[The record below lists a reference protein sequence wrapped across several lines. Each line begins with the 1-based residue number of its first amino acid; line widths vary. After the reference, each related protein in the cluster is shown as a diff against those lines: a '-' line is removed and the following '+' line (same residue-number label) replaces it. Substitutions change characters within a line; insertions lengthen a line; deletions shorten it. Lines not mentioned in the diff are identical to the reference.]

1 MPLPT
6 RKLIVY
12 IDQNVISNIVK
23 AKEGSISR
31 PDLVALFDTLNAGM
45 RDEKLVCPRSWFH
58 REEGSL
64 TSLDTGIQ
72 RYLRFISQLDFEPP
86 FELEKRQFFNAACA
100 FLGRAPQYTGW
111 KECLESDPDARL
123 RRFTIDANMP
133 MDIFNFRE
141 RRQHHADELNR
152 VRREVKGRTYA
163 AQLKIERA

>member
-1 MPLPT
+1 LALAT
-6 RKLIVY
+6 KKLIVY
-12 IDQNVISNIVK
+12 IDQAIISNIVK
-23 AKEGSISR
+23 AKERTISR
-31 PDLVALFDTLNAGM
+31 PDLVALFEVLNMGM
-45 RDEKLVCPRSWFH
+45 RAEKIVCPRSWFH

-64 TSLDTGIQ
+64 TSLDAGIQ

-100 FLGRAPQYTGW
+100 FLGRSPYYTAW

-141 RRQHHADELNR
+141 RRQHQC
-152 VRREVKGRTYA
+152 G
-163 AQLKIERA
+163 